1 MAKERLKSPRARLFV
16 ALDLPPDVRAGLVD
30 WQRTALAD
38 PALRPVKA
46 DSLHITLVF
55 LGYQAEKEVRK
66 IAKAAF
72 DVEATAPAVEL
83 VSQPLG
89 VPRSRPRLVALDA
102 RSEETVTL
110 QKQVEQNLVAEGY
123 YEPEKRPFWPHLT
136 VARVRSEAPGSRK
149 PAQIRT
155 QPHPLPEHMFRFFR
169 PTRLVLFK
177 SHLRRTGAEYESLAE
192 LELPTAEEDN

>member
-46 DSLHITLVF
+46 ESLHITLVF

-72 DVEATAPAVEL
+72 DVDATAPAVEL
-83 VSQPLG
+83 IGQPLG
-89 VPRSRPRLVALDA
+89 VPRNRPRLVALDA
-102 RSEETVTL
+102 RSEETVAL
-110 QKQVEQNLVAEGY
+110 QEQVEQNLVAEGFY
-123 YEPEKRPFWPHLT
+123 KPEKRPFWPHLT
-136 VARVRSEAPGSRK
+136 VARVRPEAPGRRK

-192 LELPTAEEDN
+192 LELPTANDD